1 MPACSYINAHPD
13 GILTRKPGVKLDRI
27 VIHTIEGSYKGCIA
41 WFQQGKPPRPV
52 ATAAHYI
59 ISRNGD
65 VCQMVPD
72 AAKCYH
78 AGGYNSRSIGIEHEA
93 RIAPWPVRLDAAGAV
108 KPPPFPTNDFP
119 DAMLITSARVVAA
132 LCWDYAIPAD
142 REHIVGHS
150 EVPGATHSDPGAAFP
165 WAAYMA
171 NVSAGLARLNGYPP

>member
-1 MPACSYINAHPD
+1 MPTCSSINAHAD
-13 GILTRKPGVKLDRI
+13 GIFRRKPGVKLDRI

-41 WFQQGKPPRPV
+41 WFQQGNPPRSV
-52 ATAAHYI
+52 VTAAHYI

-93 RIAPWPVRLDAAGAV
+93 RIEPWPVRRDAAGTV

-119 DAMLITSARVVAA
+119 DALLITSARVVAA
-132 LCWDYAIPAD
+132 LCRDYAIPAD
-142 REHIVGHS
+142 REHIVGHN
-150 EVPGATHSDPGAAFP
+150 EVPGATHTDPGMKWP
-165 WAAYMA
+165 WDAYMHYIA
-171 NVSAGLARLNGYPP
+171 AELQRTT